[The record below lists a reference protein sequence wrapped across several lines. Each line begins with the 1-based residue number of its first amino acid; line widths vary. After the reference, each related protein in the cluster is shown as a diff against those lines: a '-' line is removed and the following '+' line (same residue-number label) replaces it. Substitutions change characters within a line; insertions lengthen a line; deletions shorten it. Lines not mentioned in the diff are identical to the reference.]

1 MKKLKYLLNVM
12 KFALKSAKTGNGF
25 VVMDEAKMDDI
36 LEEHDEALL
45 RADALWQVVDD
56 LIAGNS
62 ACAHCEF
69 EEGCLLKCDE
79 RMGCE
84 YWCLKFEEVDTDE
97 PGTEAGAGE
106 ADTGLE
112 ARKEP

>member
-1 MKKLKYLLNVM
+1 MKTLRYLLNVM

-36 LEEHDEALL
+36 MKEHDEALL
-45 RADALWQVVDD
+45 RADALWDVVDD
-56 LIAGNS
+56 MIVGRS

-69 EEGCLLKCDE
+69 AEGCLLRCDD
-79 RMGCE
+79 RRGCKD
-84 YWCLKFEEVDTDE
+84 WCLKFEEVVVDE

-106 ADTGLE
+106 EDAGLE
-112 ARKEP
+112 KKEEQ